1 MLTKSRKNRPPIA
14 EITPRQR
21 NFNPSLNSFKSL
33 CWRLNPQ
40 THEASRKGWYR
51 AGRGIVSRA
60 RGVLSSFL
68 SFFLFFF
75 ALVLTPRGYKEEKKA
90 GDGGR
95 LGDWKMPGSHS
106 TTASNPFLTP
116 QHQRERG
123 REKTESTH
131 MHTHTHTHIHTACAA
146 SIQRH
151 QGPWRDAR
159 NGNWVAARRLI
170 TEFQGDG
177 SGKDGSC
184 VVTTR

>member
-1 MLTKSRKNRPPIA
+1 MNSKKKKCWQKATKIDHQL
-14 EITPRQR
+14 PR
-21 NFNPSLNSFKSL
+21 SLLDKETSISSNSLKSL

-51 AGRGIVSRA
+51 PGRGIVSRA
-60 RGVLSSFL
+60 RGVLSS
-68 SFFLFFF
+68 FLFFF

-90 GDGGR
+90 GNEGLGG
-95 LGDWKMPGSHS
+95 WKMPGSHS

-116 QHQRERG
+116 QHRRGGDERKQRAY
-123 REKTESTH
+123 
-131 MHTHTHTHIHTACAA
+131 THTHTHTACAA

-159 NGNWVAARRLI
+159 NGNWVAAQRLI